1 VQQPLACVIVG
12 GMLLS
17 PICSLLVIPVMARFW
32 MPTIKETGLVRE
44 VAEH

>member
-1 VQQPLACVIVG
+1 
-12 GMLLS
+12 MLLS

-32 MPTIKETGLVRE
+32 MPTIKETGLVHE